1 LALFLFSEHPLL
13 TETAEGVMDELR
25 KSGILDEHGI
35 TVETKNAQNEFYLAQ
50 SIAQDLVR
58 RKVDYIITLS
68 TPALQVTAQVNK
80 TIPHVFGAV
89 TDPYRMGV
97 AKDPNDHLPQLT
109 GVATLQPVGA
119 TIRVMRELFPSAGRI
134 GLVWNPAEACSE
146 ACTQKAREAAKEHG
160 FELVEANVSTTG
172 EVMDAVRSLL
182 NRKID
187 CFLTSGD
194 NTVLMALETIAAM
207 LKEHRIPYFTNSP
220 SDVERGA
227 FVSIGADYVEVG
239 RETARMAMRVIR
251 GEAPAGIP
259 IRNFVPEKMGVNAAL
274 ADLYGIQLSEDF
286 LKRAATI
293 RRTP

>member
-1 LALFLFSEHPLL
+1 
-13 TETAEGVMDELR
+13 
-25 KSGILDEHGI
+25 
-35 TVETKNAQNEFYLAQ
+35 
-50 SIAQDLVR
+50 
-58 RKVDYIITLS
+58 
-68 TPALQVTAQVNK
+68 
-80 TIPHVFGAV
+80 
-89 TDPYRMGV
+89 
-97 AKDPNDHLPQLT
+97 
-109 GVATLQPVGA
+109 
-119 TIRVMRELFPSAGRI
+119 
-134 GLVWNPAEACSE
+134 
-146 ACTQKAREAAKEHG
+146 
-160 FELVEANVSTTG
+160 
-172 EVMDAVRSLL
+172 
-182 NRKID
+182 
-187 CFLTSGD
+187 
-194 NTVLMALETIAAM
+194 MALETIAAM